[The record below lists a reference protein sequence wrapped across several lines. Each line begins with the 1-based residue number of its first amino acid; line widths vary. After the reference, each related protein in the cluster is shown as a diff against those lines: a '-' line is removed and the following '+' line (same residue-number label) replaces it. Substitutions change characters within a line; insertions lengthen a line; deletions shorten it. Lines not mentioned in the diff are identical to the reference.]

1 MRKFKIKTISHQLKN
16 QVIAKFGNL
25 VNEDQLNGNA
35 QELINGNFIEEVF
48 EDENEIDVDLS
59 EMTKSELLVFAS
71 DNELQVNPSNKK
83 EDVLNDIISQIKK

>member
-1 MRKFKIKTISHQLKN
+1 MRKFRIKTISHQLKN

-48 EDENEIDVDLS
+48 DDVNEIEVVL
-59 EMTKSELLVFAS
+59 
-71 DNELQVNPSNKK
+71 PK
-83 EDVLNDIISQIKK
+83 EKAKVLNSKGNLKDVSPIKK